1 MAASDVLGVL
11 ASVEDIQ
18 SQNLSEQVFVNS
30 MKALQYMIRPISEL
44 PEQWDKRL
52 YTGYWSNGRYDFEDV
67 EHEDEFSRRKSFV
80 EWMKNKLVVFKPIYR
95 AGYYKMEEI
104 RIVPRPLKYTDKS
117 TYTAIPVFSSK
128 VHGISKDEFEE
139 RLLTKKF
146 IARIDNISH
155 DDTPEFIIWKEND
168 GEYKIFGPFE
178 SHQYAHGGFAFT
190 AKVLRKEVAF
200 NEEWFDDIVTIPN
213 TDNLMFIGVETQTEI
228 ISAIEA
234 ADKFEQEISPESV
247 VTADATFGAE
257 VVYEENLEE
266 KFIECFISE
275 TRKNKFVYCAQDL
288 VNFHTAMKVSNLV
301 ILAGMSGTGKSRLVE
316 FYRKALRMP
325 EERAAIIPVR
335 SAWTDDADLIGY
347 VDLLHMVYRPGDSGL
362 VNTLIQAS
370 RERDQLFIICFD
382 EMNLAR
388 VEHYFSQFL
397 SLLEMDANRRYLKL
411 YNEELE
417 TRLYNGGHNEGQY
430 PPSIKIGENVMFVG
444 TVNID
449 ESTYHFSD
457 KVLDRAN
464 VISLTVRS
472 FADLKE
478 LSIEKKAEE
487 DKNDPINTMS
497 FNQYLEFKRKDSAIL
512 LSDLEIGLLKDLHLT
527 LQQINRNMGVGFRV
541 LNQIDLYLKNLPS
554 LQYFSREEAF
564 DKQVVQRIL
573 TKVRG
578 SEDQLR
584 SVLGKYKEDTD
595 EVIESKLMMIFERY
609 SEISSFSET
618 KKIIQYK
625 AKELKMYGY
634 TM

>member
-527 LQQINRNMGVGFRV
+527 LQQINSNMGVGFRV